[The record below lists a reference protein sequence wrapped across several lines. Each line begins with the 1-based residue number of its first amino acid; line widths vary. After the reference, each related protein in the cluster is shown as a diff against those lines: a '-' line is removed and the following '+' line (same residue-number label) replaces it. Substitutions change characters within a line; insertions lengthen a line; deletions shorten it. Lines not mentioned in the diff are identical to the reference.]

1 MRWRYTQRKTKGRTE
16 KVAVR
21 RNLTLTLNT
30 PAEGQMTSQD
40 WWIIEEDCQDIKS
53 KEDKIQDL
61 PKGDDCQHLNLYTF
75 NEKAFPPTLSFISG
89 GG

>member
-1 MRWRYTQRKTKGRTE
+1 MKKNKNSGKLE
-16 KVAVR
+16 KVTVL
-21 RNLTLTLNT
+21 RNLTLSLKT
-30 PAEGQMTSQD
+30 PAPGQITSQD
-40 WWIIEEDCQDIKS
+40 WWIIEEDCQEFKV